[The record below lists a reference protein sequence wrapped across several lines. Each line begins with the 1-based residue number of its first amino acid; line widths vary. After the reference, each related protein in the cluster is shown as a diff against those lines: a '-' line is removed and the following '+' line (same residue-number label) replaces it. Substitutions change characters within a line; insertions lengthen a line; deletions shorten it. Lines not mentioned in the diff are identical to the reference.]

1 MRPEKANIVSD
12 LSEKLNR
19 SPFLLVTDYQRMKV
33 DQFGE
38 LRNRLAPAG
47 AEVRVVKNSFLKRA
61 MANSG
66 MPDVADKLTG
76 QTAIVMG
83 ENDVAPV
90 AKILKMFAAE
100 FKIAALK
107 IGVVDKEVLSTSEVE
122 ALAELPSREVL
133 LSQLLGLL
141 LAPATQFGSGLER
154 TGVCF
159 RAALEGQGRSFVSSG
174 AGSGSAS
181 SGSAGCGGPD
191 RRGNAKRRRPQKRSQ
206 RRLRRRAKQRRPQR
220 KLRRSAGGRA
230 GSRGNPRRRINHR
243 RSGDGDPSLTTIS
256 PRRGWRGEQ
265 QKKNCPIPRLSGFNS
280 PEASGGGE

>member
-1 MRPEKANIVSD
+1 MRPEKASIVSD

-61 MANSG
+61 MADSG

-90 AKILKMFAAE
+90 AKILKLFAAE
-100 FKIAALK
+100 FKIATLK
-107 IGVVDKEVLSTSEVE
+107 IGVVDKAVLSTSDVE
-122 ALAELPSREVL
+122 ALAELPSREIL

-141 LAPATQFGSGLER
+141 LMPATRLVRVLNEPASAFARLLAAKAEKGEASAPAAAAPAAEAAQPPAAEAPAAEAKTEETPAVTAEAAPAAEAAPVTEPPS
-154 TGVCF
+154 TG
-159 RAALEGQGRSFVSSG
+159 E
-174 AGSGSAS
+174 
-181 SGSAGCGGPD
+181 
-191 RRGNAKRRRPQKRSQ
+191 
-206 RRLRRRAKQRRPQR
+206 
-220 KLRRSAGGRA
+220 
-230 GSRGNPRRRINHR
+230 
-243 RSGDGDPSLTTIS
+243 TTT
-256 PRRGWRGEQ
+256 
-265 QKKNCPIPRLSGFNS
+265 
-280 PEASGGGE
+280 